1 MTSNPLNPD
10 AIRLEETFFAEEN
23 RKLLERMREEA
34 KAKERRAALAEAL
47 TIDDPVILDAL
58 VALDIDAQTATAF
71 SLVPMIE
78 VAWAD
83 GEVQGGERKALL
95 EAAATRG
102 VEPGSTTA
110 RLLENW
116 LTRPPQRE
124 LHDTWR
130 RYMETLAA
138 KLDGEQKRHLRDRVV
153 GNARAAAEA
162 AGGFLGLGSK
172 ISKEE
177 QAVLDEI
184 EAILA

>member
-1 MTSNPLNPD
+1 MTPNPLNPD
-10 AIRLEETFFAEEN
+10 AIRLEEAFFAQEN
-23 RKLLERMREEA
+23 RKLLEKMREEA
-34 KAKERRAALAEAL
+34 TAKERRAALAEAL
-47 TIDDPVILDAL
+47 TVDDPVILDAL
-58 VALDIDAQTATAF
+58 VELDIDAQTATAF

-83 GEVQGGERKALL
+83 GEVQAAERKALMD
-95 EAAATRG
+95 AAASRG
-102 VEPGSTTA
+102 IEPGSTTA

-130 RYMETLAA
+130 RYLEALAG
-138 KLDGEQKRHLRDRVV
+138 KLDAEQRQHLRDRVI
-153 GNARAAAEA
+153 GNARAVAEA

-172 ISKEE
+172 ISKGE